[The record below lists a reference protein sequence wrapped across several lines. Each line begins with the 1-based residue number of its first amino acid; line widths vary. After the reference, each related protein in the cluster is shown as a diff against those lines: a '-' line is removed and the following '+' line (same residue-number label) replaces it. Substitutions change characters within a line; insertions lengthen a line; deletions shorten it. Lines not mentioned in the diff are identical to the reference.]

1 MRNIKKNLLFIFAA
15 LFIFSAQAQNTLKL
29 MSYNIKN
36 ANGMDNVCNFQRI
49 ANVINNTSPDVVAIQ
64 EVDSMTNRSGQKY
77 VLGEIAERTQM
88 HGYFAP
94 AIDYDGGKYGIGL
107 LTKQVPLRLQT
118 LPLPGREEARTLI
131 LAEFADYIYCCTHMS
146 LTEED
151 RMKSLELVKAFTSSS
166 TKPLFLAGDM
176 NAEPESGFIKKLQ
189 KDFQILSNPKQHTF
203 PAPDPKETI
212 DYIATLK
219 QNAKGFAVISAKVIN
234 EPMASDHRPIL
245 VELRTAEKADKIFRM
260 KPYLQNPV
268 GNGITVMWETTVPAY
283 CWVEYGTDTTQL
295 KRARTIVD
303 GQVVCNNY
311 LHKIRIDG
319 LQPGQK
325 YYYRVCSQEILLY
338 QAYKKVFGNTAQS
351 AFSEFTLPATDT
363 DSFTAVVFNDL
374 HQHTQTFRALCQQ
387 IKNVNYDFVVF
398 NGDCVDDPV
407 DHNQATSFISELTE
421 GVCGDRIPTF
431 FMRGNHEIRNAY
443 SIGLRDH
450 YDYVG
455 DRTYG
460 SFNWG
465 DTRIVM
471 LDCGEDKP
479 DDHWVYYGLNDF
491 TQLRNEQVDFLKK
504 ELSSKEFKKAGK
516 RVLIHHIP
524 LYGNDGKNLCANLW
538 TKLLEK
544 APFNISLNAHTHKY
558 AYHPKGELGNNYPV
572 IIGGG
577 YKMDGATVMI
587 LEKKKDELRV
597 KVLNAKGKI
606 LLDITV

>member
-1 MRNIKKNLLFIFAA
+1 MKKNLLLIIAT
-15 LFIFSAQAQNTLKL
+15 LFIFPLQAQNTLKL
-29 MSYNIKN
+29 MTYNIKN
-36 ANGMDNVCNFQRI
+36 ANGMDDVCDFQRV
-49 ANVINNTSPDVVAIQ
+49 ANVINNASPDVVAIQ

-88 HGYFAP
+88 HAYFAP

-107 LTKQVPLRLQT
+107 LTRQVPVRLQT
-118 LPLPGREEARTLI
+118 IPLPGREEARALI
-131 LAEFADYIYCCTHMS
+131 LAEFEDYIYCCTHMS

-151 RMKSLELVKAFTSSS
+151 RMESLKIVKSFTIPYK
-166 TKPLFLAGDM
+166 KPLFLAGDM
-176 NAEPESGFIKKLQ
+176 NAEPESDFIKELQ
-189 KDFQILSNPKQHTF
+189 KDFQILSNPKQHTY
-203 PAPDPKETI
+203 PAPEPKETI

-219 QNAKGFAVISAKVIN
+219 SNVNGFALISAQVLH

-245 VELRTAEKADKIFRM
+245 VELRTAEKENKIFRT

-351 AFSEFTLPATDT
+351 SFSEFTLPEIDA
-363 DSFTAVVFNDL
+363 DSFTAIVFNDL
-374 HQHTQTFRALCQQ
+374 HQHTKTFRALCKQ
-387 IKNVNYDFVVF
+387 IQNIDYDFVVF

-407 DHNQATSFISELTE
+407 DHNQATTFISELTE
-421 GVCGDRIPTF
+421 GVRGDRIPTF

-455 DRTYG
+455 NKTYG

-471 LDCGEDKP
+471 LDCGEDKL
-479 DDHWVYYGLNDF
+479 DSHWVYYGLNDF

-504 ELSSKEFKKAGK
+504 ELSAKEFKKAKK

-524 LYGNDGKNLCANLW
+524 LYGNDGVNLCADLW
-538 TKLLEK
+538 TKVLEK

-572 IIGGG
+572 VIGGG

-587 LEKKKDELRV
+587 LEKKKDELRI
-597 KVLNAKGKI
+597 KVLNVKGDV

>member
-1 MRNIKKNLLFIFAA
+1 MKKNLLLIIAT
-15 LFIFSAQAQNTLKL
+15 LLVFSAQAQNTLKL
-29 MSYNIKN
+29 MTYNIKN
-36 ANGMDNVCNFQRI
+36 ANGMDDVCNFQRI
-49 ANVINNTSPDVVAIQ
+49 ANVINNASPDVVAIQ
-64 EVDSMTNRSGQKY
+64 EVDSMTKRSGQKY
-77 VLGEIAERTQM
+77 VLGEIAGRTQM
-88 HGYFAP
+88 HAYFAP
-94 AIDYDGGKYGIGL
+94 AIDFDGGKYGIGL
-107 LTKQVPLRLQT
+107 LTRQVPVRLQT
-118 LPLPGREEARTLI
+118 IPLPGREEERALV
-131 LAEFADYIYCCTHMS
+131 LAEFEDYIYCCTHMS

-151 RMKSLELVKAFTSSS
+151 RMESLKIVKSFT
-166 TKPLFLAGDM
+166 TPYKKPLFLAGDM
-176 NAEPESGFIKKLQ
+176 NAEPESDFIKELQ
-189 KDFQILSNPKQHTF
+189 KDFQLLSNPKQHTY
-203 PAPDPKETI
+203 PAPEPKETI
-212 DYIATLK
+212 DYIAALK
-219 QNAKGFAVISAKVIN
+219 SNANGFALISARVLN
-234 EPMASDHRPIL
+234 EPVASDHRPIL
-245 VELRTAEKADKIFRM
+245 VELRTAEKANKIFRT

-325 YYYRVCSQEILLY
+325 YYYRVCSQEMLLY

-351 AFSEFTLPATDT
+351 SFSEFTLPTTDT

-374 HQHTQTFRALCQQ
+374 HQHTQTFRALCKQ
-387 IKNVNYDFVVF
+387 IQNVDYDFVVF

-407 DHNQATSFISELTE
+407 DHNQATTFISELTE
-421 GVCGDRIPTF
+421 GVHGDRIPTF

-455 DRTYG
+455 DKTYG

-471 LDCGEDKP
+471 LDCGEDKL
-479 DDHWVYYGLNDF
+479 DSHWVYYGLNDF

-504 ELSSKEFKKAGK
+504 ELSAKEFKKAKK

-524 LYGNDGKNLCANLW
+524 LYGNDGVNLCADLW
-538 TKLLEK
+538 TNLLEK
-544 APFNISLNAHTHKY
+544 APFNVSLNAHTHKY
-558 AYHPKGELGNNYPV
+558 AFHPKGELGNNYPV
-572 IIGGG
+572 VIGGG
-577 YKMDGATVMI
+577 YKMDSATVMI
-587 LEKKKDELRV
+587 LEKKKDKLRI
-597 KVLNAKGKI
+597 KVLNVEGKV

>member
-1 MRNIKKNLLFIFAA
+1 MKKNLLFIFAA

-107 LTKQVPLRLQT
+107 LTKQVPLRLQS

-176 NAEPESGFIKKLQ
+176 NAEPESGFIKELQ

-245 VELRTAEKADKIFRM
+245 VELRTVEKADKIFRM

-374 HQHTQTFRALCQQ
+374 HQHTQTFRSLCQQ

-491 TQLRNEQVDFLKK
+491 TQLRNEQVDFLIK

>member
-1 MRNIKKNLLFIFAA
+1 MKKNLLFIFAA

-431 FMRGNHEIRNAY
+431 FIRGNHEIRNAY

>member
-1 MRNIKKNLLFIFAA
+1 MKKNLLFIFAA

-77 VLGEIAERTQM
+77 VLGEIVERTQM

-319 LQPGQK
+319 LQPGKK

>member
-1 MRNIKKNLLFIFAA
+1 MTKNLLFIFAA

>member
-1 MRNIKKNLLFIFAA
+1 MKKNLLFIFAV
-15 LFIFSAQAQNTLKL
+15 LFTFSAQAQNTLKL

-49 ANVINNTSPDVVAIQ
+49 ANVINNASPDVVAIQ
-64 EVDSMTNRSGQKY
+64 EVDSMTNRSRQKY
-77 VLGEIAERTQM
+77 VLGEIADRTQM

-107 LTKQVPLRLQT
+107 LTKQVPLRLQS

-176 NAEPESGFIKKLQ
+176 NAEPESGFIKELQ

-245 VELRTAEKADKIFRM
+245 VELRTVEKADKIFRM

>member
-1 MRNIKKNLLFIFAA
+1 MKKNLLFIFAA

-587 LEKKKDELRV
+587 LEKRKDELRV

>member
-1 MRNIKKNLLFIFAA
+1 MKKNLLFIFAA
-15 LFIFSAQAQNTLKL
+15 LFTFSAQAQNTLKL

-49 ANVINNTSPDVVAIQ
+49 ANVINNISPDVVAIQ

-107 LTKQVPLRLQT
+107 LTKQLPLRLQT

-176 NAEPESGFIKKLQ
+176 NAEPESGFIKELQ

>member
-1 MRNIKKNLLFIFAA
+1 MKKNLLFIFAA
-15 LFIFSAQAQNTLKL
+15 LFTFSAQAQNTLKL

-49 ANVINNTSPDVVAIQ
+49 ANVINNASPDVVAIQ
-64 EVDSMTNRSGQKY
+64 EVDSMTNRSRQKY
-77 VLGEIAERTQM
+77 VLGEIADRTQM

-131 LAEFADYIYCCTHMS
+131 LAEFTDYIYCCTHMS

-176 NAEPESGFIKKLQ
+176 NAEPESGFIKELQ

-577 YKMDGATVMI
+577 YKMDGTTVMI

>member
-1 MRNIKKNLLFIFAA
+1 MKKNLLFIFAA

-107 LTKQVPLRLQT
+107 LTKQVPLRLQS

-587 LEKKKDELRV
+587 LEKKKT
-597 KVLNAKGKI
+597 N
-606 LLDITV
+606 

>member
-1 MRNIKKNLLFIFAA
+1 MKKNLLFIFAV
-15 LFIFSAQAQNTLKL
+15 LFTFSAQAQNTLKL

-49 ANVINNTSPDVVAIQ
+49 ANVINNASPDVVAIQ
-64 EVDSMTNRSGQKY
+64 EVDSMTNRSRQKY
-77 VLGEIAERTQM
+77 VLGEIADRTQM

-131 LAEFADYIYCCTHMS
+131 LAEFTDYIYCCTHMS

-176 NAEPESGFIKKLQ
+176 NAEPESGFIKELQ

>member
-1 MRNIKKNLLFIFAA
+1 MKKNLLFIFAA

-36 ANGMDNVCNFQRI
+36 ANGMDNVCNFKRI

-107 LTKQVPLRLQT
+107 LTKQLPLRLQT

-176 NAEPESGFIKKLQ
+176 NAEPESGFIKELQ

-212 DYIATLK
+212 DYIATRK

-572 IIGGG
+572 IIGGR

-587 LEKKKDELRV
+587 LEKKKDEMRV

>member
-1 MRNIKKNLLFIFAA
+1 MKKNLLFIFAA

-107 LTKQVPLRLQT
+107 LTKQVPLRLQS

-151 RMKSLELVKAFTSSS
+151 RMKTLELVKAFTSSS

-176 NAEPESGFIKKLQ
+176 NAEPESGFIKELQ

-245 VELRTAEKADKIFRM
+245 VELRTVEKADKIFRM

-374 HQHTQTFRALCQQ
+374 HQHTQTFRSLCQQ

>member
-1 MRNIKKNLLFIFAA
+1 MKKNLLFIFAA

-421 GVCGDRIPTF
+421 GVYGDRIPTF

>member
-1 MRNIKKNLLFIFAA
+1 MKKNLLFIFAA

-176 NAEPESGFIKKLQ
+176 NAELESGFIKKLQ

>member
-1 MRNIKKNLLFIFAA
+1 MKKNLLFIFAA
-15 LFIFSAQAQNTLKL
+15 LFTFSAQAQNTLKL

-49 ANVINNTSPDVVAIQ
+49 ANVINNASPDVVAIQ

-77 VLGEIAERTQM
+77 VLGEIADRTQM

-107 LTKQVPLRLQT
+107 LTKQVPLRLQS

-151 RMKSLELVKAFTSSS
+151 RMKSLELVKAFPSSS

-176 NAEPESGFIKKLQ
+176 NAEPESGFIKELQ

-245 VELRTAEKADKIFRM
+245 VELRTVEKADKIFRM

-374 HQHTQTFRALCQQ
+374 HQHTQTFRSLCQQ

>member
-1 MRNIKKNLLFIFAA
+1 MRNMKKNLLFIFAA
-15 LFIFSAQAQNTLKL
+15 LFTFSAQAQNTLKL

-49 ANVINNTSPDVVAIQ
+49 ANVINNASPDVVAIQ

-77 VLGEIAERTQM
+77 VLGEIADRTQM

-176 NAEPESGFIKKLQ
+176 NAEPESGFIKELQ

-374 HQHTQTFRALCQQ
+374 HQHTQTFRSLCQQ

>member
-1 MRNIKKNLLFIFAA
+1 MKKNLLFIFAA

-107 LTKQVPLRLQT
+107 LTKKVPLRLQS

-176 NAEPESGFIKKLQ
+176 NAEPESGFIKELQ

-245 VELRTAEKADKIFRM
+245 VELRTVEKADKIFRM

-374 HQHTQTFRALCQQ
+374 HQHTQTFRSLCQQ

>member
-1 MRNIKKNLLFIFAA
+1 MKKNLLFIFAV
-15 LFIFSAQAQNTLKL
+15 LFTFSAQAQNTLKL

-107 LTKQVPLRLQT
+107 LTKQVPLRLQS

-176 NAEPESGFIKKLQ
+176 NAEPESGFIKELQ

>member
-1 MRNIKKNLLFIFAA
+1 MKKNLLFIFAA

-107 LTKQVPLRLQT
+107 LTKQVPLRLQS

-176 NAEPESGFIKKLQ
+176 NAEPEFGFIKELQ

-245 VELRTAEKADKIFRM
+245 VELRTVEKADKIFRM

-374 HQHTQTFRALCQQ
+374 HQHTQTFRSLCQQ

>member
-1 MRNIKKNLLFIFAA
+1 MKKNLLFIFAA

-107 LTKQVPLRLQT
+107 LTKQVPLRLQS

-176 NAEPESGFIKKLQ
+176 NAEPESGFIKELQ

-245 VELRTAEKADKIFRM
+245 VELRTVEKADKIFRM

-374 HQHTQTFRALCQQ
+374 HQHTQTFRSLCQQ

-398 NGDCVDDPV
+398 NGDCVDDPASH
-407 DHNQATSFISELTE
+407 DQATAFISELTE

>member
-1 MRNIKKNLLFIFAA
+1 MKKNLLFIFAA

-151 RMKSLELVKAFTSSS
+151 RMKSLELVKSFTSSS

>member
-1 MRNIKKNLLFIFAA
+1 MKKNLLFIFAA
-15 LFIFSAQAQNTLKL
+15 LFIFSVQAQNTLKL

>member
-1 MRNIKKNLLFIFAA
+1 MKKNLLFIFAA

-36 ANGMDNVCNFQRI
+36 ANGMDNVCSFQRI

-245 VELRTAEKADKIFRM
+245 VELRTVEKADKIFRM

-374 HQHTQTFRALCQQ
+374 HQHTQTFRSLCQQ

>member
-1 MRNIKKNLLFIFAA
+1 MKKNLLFIFAA

-558 AYHPKGELGNNYPV
+558 AYHPKGELGNNYP
-572 IIGGG
+572 
-577 YKMDGATVMI
+577 MA
-587 LEKKKDELRV
+587 LR
-597 KVLNAKGKI
+597 
-606 LLDITV
+606 

>member
-1 MRNIKKNLLFIFAA
+1 MKKNLLFIFAA

-36 ANGMDNVCNFQRI
+36 ANGMDDVCNFQRI
-49 ANVINNTSPDVVAIQ
+49 ANVINNASPDVVAIQ

-107 LTKQVPLRLQT
+107 LTKQLPLRLQT

-176 NAEPESGFIKKLQ
+176 NAEPESGFIKELQ

-338 QAYKKVFGNTAQS
+338 QAYKKVFGNTTQS

>member
-1 MRNIKKNLLFIFAA
+1 MKKNLLFIFAA

-107 LTKQVPLRLQT
+107 LTKQVPLRLQS

-176 NAEPESGFIKKLQ
+176 NAEPESGFIKELQ

-245 VELRTAEKADKIFRM
+245 VELRTVEKADKIFRM

-374 HQHTQTFRALCQQ
+374 HQHTQTFRSLCQQ

-544 APFNISLNAHTHKY
+544 APVNISLNAHTHKY

>member
-1 MRNIKKNLLFIFAA
+1 MKKNLLFIFAA
-15 LFIFSAQAQNTLKL
+15 LFIFLAQAQNTLKL

>member
-1 MRNIKKNLLFIFAA
+1 MKKNLLFIFAA

-107 LTKQVPLRLQT
+107 LTKQLPLRLQT

>member
-1 MRNIKKNLLFIFAA
+1 MKKNLLFIFAA

-36 ANGMDNVCNFQRI
+36 ANGMDDVCNFQRI
-49 ANVINNTSPDVVAIQ
+49 ANVINNASPDVVAIQ

-107 LTKQVPLRLQT
+107 LTKQLPLRLQT

-176 NAEPESGFIKKLQ
+176 NAEPESGFIKELQ

-421 GVCGDRIPTF
+421 GVCGDRIQTF

>member
-1 MRNIKKNLLFIFAA
+1 MKKNLLFIFAA

-572 IIGGG
+572 IIGCG
-577 YKMDGATVMI
+577 YKMDCATVMI